1 VIKLKIMLPV
11 VVLLLGM
18 AGAYALIATRP
29 VLVPEKPVISIP
41 LVTVIEAQPQT
52 VRLNVH
58 SQGVVKPRHEL
69 DLTAQV
75 AGKVTF
81 LSDDFVAGGT
91 FNKDDSLVRID
102 SGDYDVAIVQA
113 QAQIAEAK
121 RLLATEQAQA
131 EQARTEWQA
140 LGNGKPTALAMREPQ
155 LAEARAKLTAAES
168 ALLQA
173 RIQRSRCDIR
183 APFTGRFY
191 SKAVALGQV
200 IQSGEKLARLYATAV
215 VEVRLPVTLEQLTYL
230 DISLNEAEQTHI
242 PVTLSATVAGSV
254 QTWQAKIV
262 RTEGVVDESTGVL
275 YLVAEVRNAKQ
286 MPLNG
291 LFVEADIQG
300 KELANIV
307 VLPQAAMNAAQ
318 QVLVVDKDQRLYSRH
333 PNVLRTEKN
342 RVLIQQG
349 LQAGERVV
357 TSGVEIPIEG
367 MTVQVD
373 TGK

>member
-1 VIKLKIMLPV
+1 MTKLKIMLPI
-11 VVLLLGM
+11 VVLLLGIT
-18 AGAYALIATRP
+18 GAYALMATRP
-29 VLVPEKPVISIP
+29 VLEPEKPSVSIP
-41 LVTVIEAQPQT
+41 LVTVVEAQPQT

-58 SQGVVKPRHEL
+58 SQGVIKPCQEL

-81 LSDDFVAGGT
+81 LHKDFAAGGI
-91 FNKDDSLVRID
+91 FSKDDLLVRID
-102 SGDYDVAIVQA
+102 SSNYDAAIVQA

-131 EQARTEWQA
+131 EQAHTEWQA
-140 LGNGKPTALAMREPQ
+140 LGSGKPSALAMREPQ

-173 RIQRSRCDIR
+173 TVQRNRCDIR

-215 VEVRLPVTLEQLTYL
+215 AEVRLPVTLDQLAYL
-230 DISLNEAEQTHI
+230 DVSLHEAQQKNL
-242 PVTLSATVAGSV
+242 PVTLSATVAGKP
-254 QTWQAKIV
+254 QTWQARIV
-262 RTEGVVDESTGVL
+262 RTEGVVDENTGVL
-275 YLVAEVRNAKQ
+275 YLVAEVRAANP
-286 MPLNG
+286 MPLNS

-300 KELANIV
+300 KELQNIV
-307 VLPQAAMNAAQ
+307 VLPQAAINAAQ
-318 QVLVVDKDQRLYSRH
+318 QVLVVDNDQHLHSRH
-333 PNVLRTEKN
+333 LDVLRTEQQ
-342 RVLIQQG
+342 RVLIRQG
-349 LQAGERVV
+349 LQPGERVV
-357 TSGVEIPIEG
+357 TSGVDIPIEG

-373 TGK
+373 TRK

>member
-1 VIKLKIMLPV
+1 MTKLKIMLPIV
-11 VVLLLGM
+11 MLLLGM
-18 AGAYALIATRP
+18 AGAYALMATRP
-29 VLVPEKPVISIP
+29 VLEPEKPAISIP
-41 LVTVIEAQPQT
+41 RVTVIEAQPQT
-52 VRLNVH
+52 VRLNVQ
-58 SQGVVKPRHEL
+58 SQGVAKPRHEL

-81 LSDDFVAGGT
+81 LPADFVAGGI
-91 FNKDDSLVRID
+91 FNKDDLLVRID
-102 SGDYDVAIVQA
+102 SSDYDAAIVQA

-140 LGNGKPTALAMREPQ
+140 LGSGNPSALAMREPQ
-155 LAEARAKLTAAES
+155 LAEARAKLKAAES

-173 RIQRSRCDIR
+173 TIQRNRCDIR

-191 SKAVALGQV
+191 SKAVTLGQV

-215 VEVRLPVTLEQLTYL
+215 VEVRLPVTLEQLAYL
-230 DISLNEAEQTHI
+230 DISLNETEQKHI
-242 PVTLSATVAGSV
+242 PVTLSATIAGKL

-262 RTEGVVDESTGVL
+262 RTEGVVDENTGVV
-275 YLVAEVRNAKQ
+275 YLVAEVFNAKQ

-291 LFVEADIQG
+291 LFVEANIQG
-300 KELANIV
+300 KELQNIV
-307 VLPQAAMNAAQ
+307 VLPQAAINAAQ
-318 QVLVVDKDQRLYSRH
+318 QVLVVDKDQHLHSRYLT
-333 PNVLRTEKN
+333 VLRTEQQ

-349 LQAGERVV
+349 LQPGERVV
-357 TSGVEIPIEG
+357 TSGVDIPIEG

-373 TGK
+373 TSK